1 MKQTLVFMREC
12 LTDFDSKQIVRL
24 LDLFKYQASL
34 KDNEVKTMLERRLAE
49 CGQDKIESEDF

>member
-1 MKQTLVFMREC
+1 MREC